1 MGLPTSFVHKKSCN
15 SKFVIWGVAEL
26 VSQRLLTS
34 RNGQVQTDARTDGNR
49 GGRPLLHRPLPPP
62 APPSPPTA
70 GAWRFPERT
79 AVAVDLRQHRRRQLL
94 RGNGREQH

>member
-15 SKFVIWGVAEL
+15 SKFVIWGVAES

-62 APPSPPTA
+62 APPPPNRGSLEISGTNCSGGGFEAASTTA
-70 GAWRFPERT
+70 IAARKRT
-79 AVAVDLRQHRRRQLL
+79 
-94 RGNGREQH
+94 